1 MSVKHPIENLPVE
14 LTLPEAVEA
23 VYGPD
28 LDWVEDKLRQ
38 KMSVLVECDMQL
50 VVHLCMLLRP
60 RLKKSGRGG
69 TYRCRFVSGAR
80 QEGSQQG
87 SMMMAMG
94 DSNRTTRRNSE
105 TCSLAVAT

>member
-87 SMMMAMG
+87 CAYLNQKYHG
-94 DSNRTTRRNSE
+94 
-105 TCSLAVAT
+105 LG